1 MKLTGRRKSSN
12 VEDRRGSSGGGGGID
27 IGDIL
32 GQIGR
37 GGGGS
42 SSSGGGMP
50 DMSRMPQLSGCTG
63 GKGGL
68 SLILIILVVVGLLF
82 MCNGG
87 GGAGDLLNQ
96 CQGGGLGDIFSGQVD
111 DQSANTPQM
120 TSEEEDDIRDF
131 VLQILGSTEDVW
143 TKEFEKMGKTYR
155 SPSLVLYTKSTRT
168 ACGVGQSAMGPFYC
182 SGDEKIY
189 LDLDFFNTMRNDLGA
204 IKNKKGDFSDG
215 DFACAYVIA
224 HEVGHHVQNMLGTLG
239 KAHAKMNQLSQT
251 EANKVSVQIELQAD
265 FLAGLW
271 GHDENEMFGS
281 LEEGDLEEALTTA
294 IAIGDDYLQ
303 SRAGY
308 HNPQGY
314 THGTSKQREKWFRR
328 GFDSGDINNG
338 NTFAVPYSQL

>member
-1 MKLTGRRKSSN
+1 MKLTGRRKSTN
-12 VEDRRGSSGGGGGID
+12 VEDRRGESGGGGGID

-32 GQIGR
+32 GKIG
-37 GGGGS
+37 GSGGGS
-42 SSSGGGMP
+42 GASGGGGMP
-50 DMSRMPQLSGCTG
+50 DMGNMSQLAGCMG
-63 GKGGL
+63 GKSM
-68 SLILIILVVVGLLF
+68 SLILIIVVVLALLF

-87 GGAGDLLNQ
+87 GGLAEQ
-96 CQGGGLGDIFSGQVD
+96 CSGGGLGDIFSGGVENQTTNPKVTD
-111 DQSANTPQM
+111 
-120 TSEEEDDIRDF
+120 EEENEIYDF

-143 TKEFEKMGKTYR
+143 TKEFQKMGREYR
-155 SPSLVLYTKSTRT
+155 SPKLVVYSGSIRT
-168 ACGVGQSAMGPFYC
+168 ACGQGQAAMGPFYC

-189 LDLDFFNTMRNDLGA
+189 LDLDFFQTMRNDLGA

-224 HEVGHHVQNMLGTLG
+224 HEVGHHVQNMLGTLS
-239 KAHAKMNQLSQT
+239 KAHAKMNSLSQS

-281 LEEGDLEEALTTA
+281 LEQDDLEEALTTA

-308 HNPQGY
+308 NNPQGY
-314 THGTSKQREKWFRR
+314 THGTSKQRERWFRK
-328 GFDSGDINNG
+328 GFDSGDINQG
-338 NTFAVPYSQL
+338 NTFNGPYSNL